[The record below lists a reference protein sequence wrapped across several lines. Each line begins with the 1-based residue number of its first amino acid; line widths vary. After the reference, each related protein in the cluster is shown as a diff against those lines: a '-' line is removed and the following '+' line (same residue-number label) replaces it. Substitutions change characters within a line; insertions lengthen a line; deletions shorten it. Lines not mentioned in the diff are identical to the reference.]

1 MSEVTA
7 PRPSA
12 PHALRKRRAVP
23 GRCAG
28 RCAARPSAAALGRL
42 SLVVMDPALLNWR
55 EVDEILV
62 HKLRF
67 WGRVFFPKPGD

>member
-1 MSEVTA
+1 MSEVTTS
-7 PRPSA
+7 RPSA

-23 GRCAG
+23 G

>member
-7 PRPSA
+7 SRPSA
-12 PHALRKRRAVP
+12 PHALRKPRAVP
-23 GRCAG
+23 GR
-28 RCAARPSAAALGRL
+28 RAARPSAAALGRL

>member
-1 MSEVTA
+1 MRERSDSIEAVGTA
-7 PRPSA
+7 RTAQASRCPG
-12 PHALRKRRAVP
+12 AL
-23 GRCAG
+23 C
-28 RCAARPSAAALGRL
+28 ALGRL

-67 WGRVFFPKPGD
+67 WGHVFFPKPGD